1 MTREE
6 AERVTGALFEEWA
19 PTVVRYATHLTGSRE
34 TSEDAVQEA
43 FLALYKELRSDRRIE
58 NPKGWT
64 LRAVRNQ
71 LSKQW
76 RRERRPVI
84 SLDPEQLH
92 ELADVRENG
101 AEEPP
106 EWEAVAP
113 LLSTLTDREEEV
125 ILLRVQA
132 MKYREIAAELDISS
146 KSVATLLARALKKLR
161 DGMKNRS
168 LAPGGR

>member
-6 AERVTGALFEEWA
+6 AERLTAALFEEWA
-19 PTVVRYATHLTGSRE
+19 PTVVRYATHITGSRE

-43 FLALYKELRSDRRIE
+43 FLSLYKELRSERRIE

-76 RRERRPVI
+76 RRERRPVVA
-84 SLDPEQLH
+84 LDPEQLH
-92 ELADVRENG
+92 ELPDVRGES
-101 AEEPP
+101 EEPP
-106 EWEAVAP
+106 EWDEVAP

-132 MKYREIAAELDISS
+132 MKYREIAAELNISS

-168 LAPGGR
+168 LASGGR